1 MRGLC
6 SPAAHT
12 PRRYEV
18 SFSFVHVA
26 CAMALHALSLV
37 GLSSAESSAMETGK
51 AHASRVDMTTLIQ
64 ELKTNKTGV
73 ICEKKNKKG

>member
-1 MRGLC
+1 
-6 SPAAHT
+6 
-12 PRRYEV
+12 
-18 SFSFVHVA
+18 
-26 CAMALHALSLV
+26 
-37 GLSSAESSAMETGK
+37 METGK